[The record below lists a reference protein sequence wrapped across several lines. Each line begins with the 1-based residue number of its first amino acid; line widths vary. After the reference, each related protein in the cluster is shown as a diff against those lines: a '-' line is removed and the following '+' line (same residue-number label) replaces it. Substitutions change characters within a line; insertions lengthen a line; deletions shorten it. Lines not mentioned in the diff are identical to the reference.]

1 MELCEVPR
9 RTILSWDNVK
19 DPADKRKILI
29 RYDKLKDK
37 YQHAI
42 IKKFGDPY
50 LYCHNQLIKQYLRV
64 DVKAIDFFANTY
76 RVADGSVL
84 RPERQREYVTCANW
98 LNLLIEL
105 DNNWSQCKK
114 FLGMAAKPEL
124 YDAVIKIFEAEVI
137 DLPKTYQTI
146 KRKVA
151 DYKEE
156 GYYCLPSKK
165 FGNSNSKK
173 VKDEEN
179 HALLIEMLSH
189 GAQYDDTFISIKYN
203 KIAEQLGF
211 KTITPVTVGNY
222 RHKNAVIIN
231 GYRKGKNVWYDEAG
245 KVIHT
250 ARPSAPLILINS
262 DDNELDLYFKQRKLV
277 RKKKTSAAGLVTYK
291 DSEQDYYYY
300 RPTLYVVIDAFND
313 YILGYA
319 IGDTNTQDLV
329 KAAYLNAAN
338 HVKELTGG
346 RYFWRQIKTDR
357 WGIDPKKQN
366 DFSQWFSAQAEFT
379 PTELHNSRG
388 KVIEQSFRGH
398 WSSKLKELFPKN
410 YSGNNITAKGKLN
423 REWVESNKA
432 NFPTID
438 QVSDDVAQFIN
449 EMRQIEVKGT
459 GKTRQQVWLTAF
471 ATMQESEKRLISDEQ
486 HFNLLG
492 YTHFNAYN
500 NRLESNKITKSGL
513 MPTINGEQFIFE
525 VPKNRFLDTIGAE
538 VYIKYDPYDLSQ
550 VLAIT
555 KDEKIQMVCNQY
567 ERMPMALA
575 DYKTGDKER
584 LNNLIGE
591 KMSHVK
597 QIAAG
602 KEHRQNVLKRMQ
614 IDAESVLGAGVI
626 LKEIK
631 HAATQIAQGNY
642 SDPDDFD
649 EAEEVEEIITKRR
662 NIRDK
667 M

>member
-1 MELCEVPR
+1 MRILDNILFIEFAEMELCDVPR

-19 DPADKRKILI
+19 DPSDKRKVLI

-64 DVKAIDFFANTY
+64 DVKAIDFFSSVY
-76 RVADGSVL
+76 RVADGSAL
-84 RPERQREYVTCANW
+84 KPERQREYVTCANW

-105 DNNWSQCKK
+105 DNNWSNCKK

-146 KRKVA
+146 KRKIA
-151 DYKEE
+151 DYKTES
-156 GYYCLPSKK
+156 YYCLPSKK

-189 GAQYDDTFISIKYN
+189 PAQYDDTFISIKYN
-203 KIAEQLGF
+203 KVAEQVGF

-231 GYRKGKNVWYDEAG
+231 GYRKGKEVWYDEAG
-245 KVIHT
+245 KVIHQN
-250 ARPSAPLILINS
+250 RPSAPLLLINS
-262 DDNELDLYFKQRKLV
+262 DDNELDLYFQQVKV
-277 RKKKTSAAGLVTYK
+277 NKKGHNVAHH
-291 DSEQDYYYY
+291 YY

-313 YILGYA
+313 LILGYA

-338 HVKELTGG
+338 YVKQMTGG
-346 RYFWRQIKTDR
+346 RYFWHQIKTDR
-357 WGIDPKKQN
+357 WGIDPKKKN

-379 PTELHNSRG
+379 PTQLKNSRG

-398 WSSKLKELFPKN
+398 WSSKLKELFPQN
-410 YSGNNITAKGKLN
+410 YSGTNITSKGKLN
-423 REWVESNKA
+423 REWVESNKH

-438 QVSDDVAQFIN
+438 QVSDKVSQFIN
-449 EMRQIEVKGT
+449 AMRQIEVKGT
-459 GKTRQQVWLTAF
+459 GKTREQVWRDAF
-471 ATMQESEKRLISDEQ
+471 MTMQESKKRLISDEQ

-492 YTHFNAYN
+492 YTHFNSYN
-500 NRLESNKITKSGL
+500 NRIESNRVTKSGL
-513 MPTINGEQFIFE
+513 MPTINGQQFIFE
-525 VPKNRFLDTIGAE
+525 VPKNMFLDTIGTE
-538 VYIKYDPYDLSQ
+538 VHIKYDPYDMSQ
-550 VLAIT
+550 ILAVS
-555 KDEKIQMVCNQY
+555 KDEKLKMVCNQY
-567 ERMPMALA
+567 ERMPMAIA
-575 DYKTGDKER
+575 DYTPDTPAK

-591 KMSHVK
+591 KISHTK

-602 KEHRQNVLKRMQ
+602 KEQRLNTLKRMQ
-614 IDAESVLGAGVI
+614 MDAESALRAGVVVKE
-626 LKEIK
+626 LK
-631 HAATQIAQGNY
+631 HSATRISEG
-642 SDPDDFD
+642 DFSSY
-649 EAEEVEEIITKRR
+649 EEVEEDDID
-662 NIRDK
+662 IRD
-667 M
+667 MM